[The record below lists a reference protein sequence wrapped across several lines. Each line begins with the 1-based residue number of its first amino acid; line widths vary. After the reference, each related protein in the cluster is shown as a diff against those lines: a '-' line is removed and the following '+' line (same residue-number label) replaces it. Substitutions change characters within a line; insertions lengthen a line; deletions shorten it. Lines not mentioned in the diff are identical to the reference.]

1 MADKADEGANE
12 TSEDTERMSRKLE
25 YLHRRRAAF
34 KGVVTRNRKKVEEMV
49 SSNGSRTVIRSVKE
63 RLMQALENAN
73 QVTQQ
78 IIALQADECKQAEL
92 EEWLDQL
99 RTEVEDSVDKVEEY
113 LERRAGAPLSV
124 IGDFAADYASEIDDK
139 TSQTSES
146 SDISQASKAAEEL
159 QVEVAALTAEVAA
172 LNVKQEKKRLQ
183 EELELQERAAREI
196 KIQQERD
203 EAARLKEE
211 AELLAQCRQSKEKKS
226 VRNLISK
233 DSNSSE
239 EESDEVVRELGVL
252 AHFWEFL
259 MNLYN

>member
-1 MADKADEGANE
+1 
-12 TSEDTERMSRKLE
+12 
-25 YLHRRRAAF
+25 
-34 KGVVTRNRKKVEEMV
+34 MV

-73 QVTQQ
+73 QVTHQV
-78 IIALQADECKQAEL
+78 IALQADECKQAEL

-99 RTEVEDSVDKVEEY
+99 RSEVEDSVDKVEEY

-159 QVEVAALTAEVAA
+159 QVEVAALK
-172 LNVKQEKKRLQ
+172 VKQEKKRLQ

-211 AELLAQCRQSKEKKS
+211 AELLAQCKQSKKKKS
-226 VRNLISK
+226 VRNLIRK
-233 DSNSSE
+233 KVTKTKKRN
-239 EESDEVVRELGVL
+239 VIRKTLTNCLRELKSPP
-252 AHFWEFL
+252 
-259 MNLYN
+259 